1 METDLSSHPALLQRE
16 PACHGPVGDRP
27 LLVKRQTNYLSE
39 IFFGEIK
46 HDQRRRSGR
55 KNLGQDLEH
64 LPAEAALVRNLEHD
78 DYVTTVCGSL
88 DGLAVAFAELD
99 RQERESRLNGV
110 PGQQQDEDLE
120 VTLQIASASLSP
132 ADRRV
137 VRTEQMD
144 RRVAA
149 AAGSWAPRCYC

>member
-1 METDLSSHPALLQRE
+1 MGSRHSSARERRRRHPAFVSR
-16 PACHGPVGDRP
+16 
-27 LLVKRQTNYLSE
+27 TNYLSE
-39 IFFGEIK
+39 NFFGALK
-46 HDQRRRSGR
+46 HDERRRSGY
-55 KNLGQDLEH
+55 KNLGYVLEH

-88 DGLAVAFAELD
+88 DGLTVAFAELD
-99 RQERESRLNGV
+99 RQERERRSNGV
-110 PGQQQDEDLE
+110 PRQQQDEDLE
-120 VTLQIASASLSP
+120 ITLQIASASLSP

-149 AAGSWAPRCYC
+149 AAGSWAPPCHC